1 MGTISKTIASSGGD
15 YTSRSL
21 AEASIPGSGAD
32 DYIFTVN
39 EAFTDTTPVAI
50 SFGGTNTMEVTVAEA
65 YRCKGAVT
73 GTHAELKYTTNDLND
88 LVSTTVGL
96 NVTWRHDRLIRQ
108 GAADASVD
116 VFDAGHS
123 AGTVTLDRCTLVG
136 DACFGRVLR
145 VVASGNLTVM
155 GCFFVDRNSFG
166 ATSDIIFWRTAGTS
180 KFYRNTLFI
189 SEEARLGG
197 LRANLTGTSVDAQQN
212 LIIKAAAATLTNG
225 CFYADGGGAF
235 AAGCDANGASD
246 ATSPGTN
253 ENDNLAPGDV
263 LTTLTVG
270 SENLHYP
277 SYAAMTALTEGS
289 DLSATAGTEDIDG
302 DGIEGWY
309 PGADYVVGPP
319 TVTDVTP
326 GNGPAAGGTN
336 VTVSGTNFTGV
347 TGVTFGG
354 TAATN
359 VSVASEVSLT
369 CDTPAHA
376 AGAVS
381 VIVTTPAGANGANT
395 AYEYTA
401 PAAAQSNSQG
411 GFFKFGNFG
420 F

>member
-1 MGTISKTIASSGGD
+1 MATINKTIASSGGD

-39 EAFTDTTPVAI
+39 EAFTDTTPVVV

-116 VFDAGHS
+116 VFNAGHS

-136 DACFGRVLR
+136 DACYGRTLR
-145 VVASGNLTVM
+145 VVASGNVTVM

-166 ATSDIIFWRTAGTS
+166 NAADIVFFQGAGTF
-180 KFYRNTLFI
+180 KFYRNTVFI
-189 SEEARLGG
+189 SEEARAGG
-197 LRANLTGTSVDAQQN
+197 VRAHLTGTSVDARQN
-212 LIIKAAAATLTNG
+212 LVIKAAGATLTNG
-225 CFYADGGGAF
+225 CFYVTSSGAF
-235 AAGCDANGASD
+235 AAGCDANGATD
-246 ATSPGTN
+246 TTCPGTN
-253 ENDNLAPGDV
+253 ANNSLTPGDV

-277 SYAAMTALTEGS
+277 SRTAMQALTAGS
-289 DLSATAGTEDIDG
+289 SLSATVGTVDLDG
-302 DGIEGWY
+302 ETINVWY
-309 PGADYVVGPP
+309 PGADYVFGVP
-319 TVTDVTP
+319 TLSSASPD
-326 GNGPAAGGTN
+326 NGPVAGGTA
-336 VTVSGTNFTGV
+336 VTLTGTNFTDV

-354 TAATN
+354 TAATG
-359 VSVASEVSLT
+359 VSVVNDTSIT
-369 CDTPAHA
+369 CTTPAHSS
-376 AGAVS
+376 GAVS
-381 VIVTTPAGANGANT
+381 VLVTNADGSNT
-395 AYEYTA
+395 ANSLFTYNA
-401 PAAAQSNSQG
+401 PAVTGVGSAVRLR
-411 GFFKFGNFG
+411 FG
-420 F
+420 FGRR